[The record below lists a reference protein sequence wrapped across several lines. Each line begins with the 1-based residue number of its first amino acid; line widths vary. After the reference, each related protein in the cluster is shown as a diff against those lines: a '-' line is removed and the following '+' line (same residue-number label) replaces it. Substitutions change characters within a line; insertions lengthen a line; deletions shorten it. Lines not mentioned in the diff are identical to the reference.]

1 MTEQKCFHHA
11 LGSKECRGRGILVV
25 TPRCWSFPFGET
37 GAFEELERPWV
48 RSENLPVVLC
58 CTVSLCLFQ
67 DYCGMAWPVLAQR
80 FKNGLF
86 SSHADEH
93 RLK

>member
-1 MTEQKCFHHA
+1 MGLPQESVCFVLDMEAVGTEEVWHPVIPKCLSF
-11 LGSKECRGRGILVV
+11 SLVR
-25 TPRCWSFPFGET
+25 PEET
-37 GAFEELERPWV
+37 RIYLL
-48 RSENLPVVLC
+48 ENLPVVLC

-67 DYCGMAWPVLAQR
+67 DYCGMAWSVLAQR